1 MDKRRTNRSSI
12 SPPPGWSLLSRSLN
26 KAVKKINFLLSRW
39 DLSDAIRTAAAN
51 QLRKKKQKQQRRF
64 LSFNQKVGLQG
75 CVELLEEGDH
85 IHNNST
91 RGGVVL
97 LDRTCSLTDQLQD
110 VDKRAENFIANFR
123 RGLLLERQVSLNLRY
138 CRLHS
143 F

>member
-75 CVELLEEGDH
+75 CVELLE
-85 IHNNST
+85 NST